1 MRRVLRGLL
10 RRPYEASACRAQALL
25 VSWPTSTCRQGTQA
39 TAGGHAAV
47 ATESRG
53 FSSKSRNNSNSGSKF
68 PPPTEAA
75 SVPFPGKDLRV
86 SRVGFGSPWMGAAP
100 DRGLDLSR
108 ALSDGQCNL
117 VQLTSEVRR
126 VKTHDKDG
134 KPLLVPEWPELSWE
148 TRTFGNM
155 EIPRQDLALLW
166 ELPAAGKPVKEAL
179 SPARAMEHLD
189 LLLAYHSLEYVDAFV
204 MEIPTNTAGEAGIND
219 YRRFTGEAVRLA
231 MTEFMDLAGD
241 KVRTLGFSWKE
252 NPHTPHPGR
261 APDTPLSDVVE
272 LRDLLT
278 PSKPV
283 VAMFPVGVACGATVD
298 GLDAESGG
306 GLFGSSESTGVFQ
319 IGTNVTHARRPD
331 GRPFRLVDVR
341 PRPVE
346 DIMSELKSKFGM
358 AIHLELE
365 YAKRFEGDQAATAPS
380 EEAGESEEGEGEEG
394 DEPEEPR
401 SPLPPKADVSWAH
414 ILAHNQNKIQ
424 GLDEWETIRDSQ
436 IKPSVMRAL
445 DTLRI
450 RGDAEGEW
458 GFLYRSTLGSLM
470 SGLSE
475 IMEVRKS
482 HQLEEVAAL
491 MDELAP
497 SLQTHARE
505 READGAA
512 EETASPELEGRSER
526 TVIEGNSRGGQ
537 DFAPVVARCTA
548 AALGTGVDCVLD
560 EEFSASRQPGRVAG
574 FPPIPPNEMK
584 RLYTEFQLPSDAPP
598 KP

>member
-1 MRRVLRGLL
+1 VSRGGSPPLL
-10 RRPYEASACRAQALL
+10 L
-25 VSWPTSTCRQGTQA
+25 SWPPTKCRLGTA
-39 TAGGHAAV
+39 AAVGHAA
-47 ATESRG
+47 AGTDRRLFSDESRNKV
-53 FSSKSRNNSNSGSKF
+53 SSGSKF
-68 PPPTEAA
+68 PSPAEAA
-75 SVPFPGKDLRV
+75 SVPFPGKELRV

-126 VKTHDKDG
+126 VKTHGKDG

-155 EIPRQDLALLW
+155 EIQREDLALLW

-189 LLLAYHSLEYVDAFV
+189 LLLAYHSLQYVDAFI
-204 MEIPTNTAGEAGIND
+204 MEIPMNTGGEATIND

-231 MTEFMDLAGD
+231 MTEFMELAGD
-241 KVRTLGFSWKE
+241 KVKTLGFSWKG

-261 APDTPLSDVVE
+261 EPDSPLSDIVE

-283 VAMFPVGVACGATVD
+283 VAMFPVGVACGAKLD
-298 GLDAESGG
+298 GLDAQSGG
-306 GLFGSSESTGVFQ
+306 GMFGSSDSNGVFQ

-331 GRPFRLVDVR
+331 GRPFRLVDVN

-346 DIMSELKSKFGM
+346 DIMSDLKSKFGM

-365 YAKRFEGDQAATAPS
+365 YAKRFEGDQAAAASIS
-380 EEAGESEEGEGEEG
+380 EGAGDSEGGEEEEEG
-394 DEPEEPR
+394 EPEEPR

-414 ILAHNQNKIQ
+414 ILAQNQNKIQ

-450 RGDAEGEW
+450 RGEAEGEW

-475 IMEVRKS
+475 IMEVR
-482 HQLEEVAAL
+482 Q
-491 MDELAP
+491 P
-497 SLQTHARE
+497 
-505 READGAA
+505 
-512 EETASPELEGRSER
+512 PES
-526 TVIEGNSRGGQ
+526 IE
-537 DFAPVVARCTA
+537 
-548 AALGTGVDCVLD
+548 
-560 EEFSASRQPGRVAG
+560 
-574 FPPIPPNEMK
+574 
-584 RLYTEFQLPSDAPP
+584 
-598 KP
+598 